1 MRMVHRLLLL
11 ASCIFISYWLPAQ
24 QATSWLQGSVSF
36 VSSRNVYVKF
46 PNTSGISPGDTLYTA
61 LATEKIAALKIEN
74 KSSTSTVCIPLND
87 NTFKVGDILFAR
99 IVATPTPATD
109 EPVVRPSP
117 PATPSPAAAN
127 IVLPDEDTVS
137 LPQYKERISAR
148 ISVASYSNFSDY
160 RDLHRMR
167 YAFNF
172 TGEHINGSKFSVDN
186 YITYRHTLGDTVGA
200 PHNSFAQ
207 ALKVYGLS
215 VRYDIDSTASL
226 SFGRRINPRMSNLGA
241 VDGLQFEKQFGRF
254 YAGGI
259 LGSRPDFADYSLN
272 VNLLQG
278 GAFVG
283 IRSGT
288 ARQSHHTTVG
298 IMEQFNR
305 FKEDRR
311 FVYVQHSSQPAKNI
325 SLFGSAELD
334 LYQNILEVK
343 SNTLKLTNLFTS
355 VRYRLSNKLQLSA
368 SFDSRRNIIYYE
380 TYKNQI
386 EQLIEDESRQ
396 GLRLGF
402 NYAPMKSVSIG
413 VNTSW
418 RFQQS
423 GANQSTNYN
432 GYINIAKIGK
442 IKIRT
447 SITANLLETAYL
459 KSNMLG
465 IRLSHQLIRNKLDA
479 EAYFRRID
487 YQFGNTGNTVSQH
500 IGGGSLSFTLAKN
513 MNLFVYYEGIFAD
526 DPAQQVNRI
535 NTRVMYRF

>member
-1 MRMVHRLLLL
+1 MIQKLIFL
-11 ASCIFISYWLPAQ
+11 AICILAGFWLPAQ
-24 QATSWLQGSVSF
+24 QAESWLQGSVSF

-46 PNTSGISPGDTLYTA
+46 PNTSGISTGDTLYTV
-61 LATEKIAALKIEN
+61 LAAERTAALKIEN
-74 KSSTSTVCIPLND
+74 KSSTSTVCVPLSD
-87 NTFKVGDILFAR
+87 HTFKVGDLLFAR
-99 IVATPTPATD
+99 IVAAPAPIAD
-109 EPVVRPSP
+109 SPVVKPSP
-117 PATPSPAAAN
+117 QPPTPAAAN
-127 IVLPDEDTVS
+127 IVLPDEDTVG
-137 LPQYKERISAR
+137 LPLYKEKIRAR

-186 YITYRHTLGDTVGA
+186 YITYRHTLGDTAGA

-215 VRYDIDSTASL
+215 VRYDLDSTASL

-241 VDGLQFEKQFGRF
+241 VDGLQFEKQLGRL
-254 YAGGI
+254 YVGGI

-298 IMEQFNR
+298 IVEQFNH

-311 FVYVQHSSQPAKNI
+311 FVYVQHSSQPTKNI
-325 SLFGSAELD
+325 SLFSSAELD

-343 SNTLKLTNLFTS
+343 SNTFKLTNLFAS
-355 VRYRLSNKLQLSA
+355 VRYRLSSKLQLSA

-402 NYAPMKSVSIG
+402 NYAPIKNVSIG
-413 VNTSW
+413 ANSSW

-423 GANQSTNYN
+423 GANQSANYN
-432 GYINIAKIGK
+432 GYINIAKIGNL
-442 IKIRT
+442 KIRT
-447 SITANLLETAYL
+447 SVTANLLETAYL
-459 KSNMLG
+459 KSKMLG

-487 YQFGNTGNTVSQH
+487 YQFGSNSNTVSQH

-513 MNLFVYYEGIFAD
+513 MNLFIYYEGIFAD
-526 DPAQQVNRI
+526 DPSQQVNRI
-535 NTRVMYRF
+535 NTRLMYRF